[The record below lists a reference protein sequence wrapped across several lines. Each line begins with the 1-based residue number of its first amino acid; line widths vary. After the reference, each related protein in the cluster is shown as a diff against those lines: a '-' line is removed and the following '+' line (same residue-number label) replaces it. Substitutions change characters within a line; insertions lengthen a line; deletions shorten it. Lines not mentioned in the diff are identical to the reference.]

1 MHFSSIFFFEA
12 DFDIFAPQNKGVDMA
27 KQQSFADKL
36 KKKKKGDLI
45 TVKLI
50 KSVKT
55 TQGNYKF
62 NEKFVQLE
70 DISKVSEVK

>member
-1 MHFSSIFFFEA
+1 MHFSRIFFFEA
-12 DFDIFAPQNKGVDMA
+12 LFDIFAPQNKGVDMA

-70 DISKVSEVK
+70 DISKIADIK